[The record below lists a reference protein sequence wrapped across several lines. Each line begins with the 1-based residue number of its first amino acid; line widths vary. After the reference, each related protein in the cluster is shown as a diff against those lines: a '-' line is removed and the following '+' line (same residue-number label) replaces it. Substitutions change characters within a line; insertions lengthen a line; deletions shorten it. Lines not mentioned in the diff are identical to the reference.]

1 MTHKALISPN
11 EPIYNYASPPV
22 EIGVRIAQVVVAGD
36 EFDVAEPLYWVPCAD
51 DVDASTYYWDGL
63 TAVVKPIPP
72 PSNDQAIADLKQK
85 LAETD
90 YVGLTDYDKQK
101 PELLAQ
107 RQEWRDE
114 IRRLEAE

>member
-1 MTHKALISPN
+1 MMTMFLYDNVGNYIGSQEHIKYAPLPVLYTLVAPPDGQYAVWLGDRWELRD
-11 EPIYNYASPPV
+11 EP
-22 EIGVRIAQVVVAGD
+22 
-36 EFDVAEPLYWVPCAD
+36 VPQPA
-51 DVDASTYYWDGL
+51 
-63 TAVVKPIPP
+63 
-72 PSNDQAIADLKQK
+72 PSNAAIIAVLKQK

-114 IRRLEAE
+114 IRRLEAK

>member
-1 MTHKALISPN
+1 MMTMFLYDNVGNYTGSHEHIKYAPVPARYTLVAPPEGQYAVWLGN
-11 EPIYNYASPPV
+11 RWELRDEP
-22 EIGVRIAQVVVAGD
+22 
-36 EFDVAEPLYWVPCAD
+36 VPQPA
-51 DVDASTYYWDGL
+51 
-63 TAVVKPIPP
+63 
-72 PSNDQAIADLKQK
+72 PSNDQAIATLKKK

-90 YVGLTDYDKQK
+90 YVGLTDYDKEK